1 MSLIVFLLVVGFLT
15 YWLIRH
21 PVMSMKIVG
30 AGLGLLLLGT
40 VVSVGILIAIYFL
53 YQSVLQ

>member
-1 MSLIVFLLVVGFLT
+1 MSLIIFLLVVGFLT

-21 PVMSMKIVG
+21 PIMSMKIVG

-40 VVSVGILIAIYFL
+40 IVSVGILIAVYFL
-53 YQSVLQ
+53 YQTLP